1 MTTPHSSRRIPW
13 NRVWPP
19 AALFA
24 LILTNTWSLSQIGPV
39 GFVVGLGP
47 AVVLAVVT
55 GGTFLWLDR
64 WERERPSLLLSAFVW
79 GASFAG
85 LGAIVF
91 QAGFEKLA
99 IALAGPAFQEWASAL
114 IVTPITEEVLKGLFL
129 IWLFRFHRQR
139 IRGLLNGIVFG
150 GLAGA
155 GFAFSENIFYFGRA
169 FVKFTAAPTDPAMM
183 VEFIGTFVLRGFMAP
198 FLHPFWVAL
207 FGLTIALS
215 TRRPPGASRV
225 LVASSGL
232 VASLILH
239 GVYDWAA
246 IVGRTSD
253 GFAVFKFFG
262 VVILPLMIAM
272 AVLAI
277 VLRRREGRAIVRR
290 LPLLAA
296 EGRIAYEEASSLDS
310 LHRRRRWRADHRR
323 ARGRTAAKLLGR
335 YQAEVSALALMQE
348 RNDDASDVEAQRREL
363 EIARQRMLIAAER
376 GV

>member
-1 MTTPHSSRRIPW
+1 MTTPHSPRRIPW

-24 LILTNTWSLSQIGPV
+24 LILTNTWSLSQTGPV
-39 GFVVGLGP
+39 GFVFGLGP
-47 AVVLAVVT
+47 AVVLGILT

-64 WERERPSLLLSAFVW
+64 WERERPPLLFSAFVW

-85 LGAIVF
+85 LGAIVL
-91 QAGFEKLA
+91 QATFENVA
-99 IALAGPAFQEWASAL
+99 TALAGPAFQKWASAL

-129 IWLFRFHRQR
+129 IWLFRVHRHR

-155 GFAFSENIFYFGRA
+155 GFAFSENIYYFGEA
-169 FVKFTAAPTDPAMM
+169 FVKFMAAPTDPEVMIN
-183 VEFIGTFVLRGFMAP
+183 FIGTFAVRGFMAP

-207 FGLTIALS
+207 FGLTLALA
-215 TRRPPGASRV
+215 TRRPPGVARV
-225 LVASSGL
+225 LVGSSGL
-232 VASLILH
+232 VVALVLH

-246 IVGRTSD
+246 IVGSTSD

-262 VVILPLMIAM
+262 VAILPLMIAM
-272 AVLAI
+272 TVLAI
-277 VLRRREGRAIVRR
+277 VLRRREGRAIERR
-290 LPLLAA
+290 LPMLAD
-296 EGRIAYEEASSLDS
+296 EGRIAHEEVSSLDS
-310 LHRRRRWRADHRR
+310 LRRRRRWRADLRR
-323 ARGRTAAKLLGR
+323 SRGRAAAKLLGR

-348 RNDDASDVEAQRREL
+348 RNDDPSDVESQRSEL
-363 EIARQRMLIAAER
+363 EIVRQRMLIAAER

>member
-1 MTTPHSSRRIPW
+1 MLQ
-13 NRVWPP
+13 
-19 AALFA
+19 AA
-24 LILTNTWSLSQIGPV
+24 
-39 GFVVGLGP
+39 
-47 AVVLAVVT
+47 
-55 GGTFLWLDR
+55 
-64 WERERPSLLLSAFVW
+64 
-79 GASFAG
+79 
-85 LGAIVF
+85 
-91 QAGFEKLA
+91 FEKVAL
-99 IALAGPAFQEWASAL
+99 ALAGPAFKEWAGAL
-114 IVTPITEEVLKGLFL
+114 IVTPVTEEVLKGLFL
-129 IWLFRFHRQR
+129 VWLFRFHRQR

-169 FVKFTAAPTDPAMM
+169 FVKFIVHPTDPAM
-183 VEFIGTFVLRGFMAP
+183 VIEFVGTFALRGLMAP

-207 FGLTIALS
+207 FGLTIALAA
-215 TRRPPGASRV
+215 RRPPGASRV
-225 LVASSGL
+225 LLASSGL

-272 AVLAI
+272 AVLAL
-277 VLRRREGRAIVRR
+277 VLRRREGKAIVRR

-296 EGRIAYEEASSLDS
+296 EGRIAYEEVSRLDG
-310 LHRRRRWRADHRR
+310 LGRRRRWRADHRR
-323 ARGRTAAKLLGR
+323 ARGRTAAVLLGR

-348 RNDDASDVEAQRREL
+348 RNDDANDVDTQRGEL

-376 GV
+376 GI